1 MELLMCSNSKCV
13 QPPPQPK
20 KPSDFLN
27 TAALLP
33 RVMWIEILS
42 FTHRKWFEPEQT
54 ETEYLKQR
62 LLEEQTNA
70 AKAEQARVEAEAR
83 CHVAERERDVYRLLA
98 RRWQSRLHLI
108 LQQQRLA
115 ASTSSTHSSAGAVSS
130 SHDVAV
136 QENSSIGGS
145 LADDSLGEDGTVA
158 LLGLGAMLRQITGEE
173 ESGIDQNLLLSDGH
187 DSGEGSDNGIGDSE
201 EEEAMD
207 TDDAAIYEAQPRR
220 LPQGTSSTK
229 GAENNSVMMGSEE
242 QVNEEEGRMSREIRA
257 VSMSSDDL

>member
-1 MELLMCSNSKCV
+1 
-13 QPPPQPK
+13 
-20 KPSDFLN
+20 
-27 TAALLP
+27 
-33 RVMWIEILS
+33 
-42 FTHRKWFEPEQT
+42 
-54 ETEYLKQR
+54 
-62 LLEEQTNA
+62 
-70 AKAEQARVEAEAR
+70 
-83 CHVAERERDVYRLLA
+83 
-98 RRWQSRLHLI
+98 
-108 LQQQRLA
+108 
-115 ASTSSTHSSAGAVSS
+115 VSS

-145 LADDSLGEDGTVA
+145 LEDDSLGEDGTVA